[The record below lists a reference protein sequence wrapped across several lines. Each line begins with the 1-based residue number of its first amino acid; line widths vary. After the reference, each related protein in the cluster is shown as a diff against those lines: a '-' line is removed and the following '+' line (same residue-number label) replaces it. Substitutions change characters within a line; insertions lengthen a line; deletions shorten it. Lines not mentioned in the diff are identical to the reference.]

1 MGRKKTLGDIT
12 QYIIKSQSRVSFANK
27 NSTLDSYSLDD
38 ITDAYLRAYRLKK
51 HNILEQGYDIGL
63 PGMLCYDLMLCAN
76 PYADL
81 LKQYFFTLFSLE
93 TVAKEK
99 DFWAKIYTYYLN
111 NDPFVCIDTILQ
123 ICYATPDVITDPNIL
138 KRITNYGLCLQLNSN
153 PSPDNDLF
161 YIQPDADSLVIVKKV
176 LESNQVSIINR
187 KMCEFQHAEN
197 QQLIVECVDLLDEA
211 VAAATSNVDLPE
223 NDSVSYT
230 EMIDAFLRN
239 KHTSIQ
245 EYCNYIRILVINIL
259 SVPEMQYL
267 YFISV
272 TSRDNLQIGHYTY
285 SSKIATSISNL
296 KKLTVL
302 SYAFIA
308 SVVETNL
315 AAIYFRRIEEQ
326 KKQIQK
332 ESLKSAVSAIMTRNM
347 SHNLGSHYL
356 HYTKT
361 QLEQLAKRGGE
372 FGPDIRGAAK
382 VMEYMQ
388 GRMDYLATLVSGDR
402 FPYGCVNFK
411 SQIYDVLTIDDFSK
425 RHFKNGKRVS
435 NEQLSPIMEIV
446 AEIQKNNSK
455 KNVREKIPDLYSK
468 SRDALQKDGYSRTTN
483 FLLSNLIL
491 SEGFTRSHILND
503 NEKIENSINLHVL
516 FDNQIF
522 TGAPIAFDDTILNEI
537 IKKEEENGLSQEE
550 AERKKELETQKSD
563 KEKQRIAE
571 EKAKQAISN
580 INIAMPGGV
589 MSCHAFFNII
599 ENFIRNSAKYLQS
612 DFSENKDLTITI
624 KIAEKLV
631 DHKQDKENLDDANGE
646 KVDVY
651 EFTIFDNKH
660 NANKK
665 QPDTNKSLLDNLV
678 DKISNLRILDDN
690 NVLDKKD
697 KGFKEMLFS
706 ALWLRS
712 YVYQNAD
719 GKNNPNSYEDVLVQ
733 IQSIKEPS
741 VKLKQIKQYG
751 FSFLAVD
758 NDGQENDTEKANLA
772 LRFTLPKF
780 NKTTKLELANDE
792 NIDLG
797 NLLHIYADIA
807 SVDDGFTDFVK
818 QLNKERADKE
828 KDSYGEDMIIPRML
842 RKADSKI
849 TDVKALQTVLYTR
862 FGEEFDNYKISSDDN
877 NTSELGEQYNIYFK
891 RHLSTQCKTME
902 NYKNYA
908 YADSVSGGNYTITL
922 FDIYNRWVKNGRDTA
937 SEDYYEILKIK
948 ESALTRITLID
959 ERLYKKMKVQKTET
973 ELACKNIRIL
983 NYNES
988 NFSEDKIDNFINLF
1002 MDDHKFNNGNNST
1015 HFLSIH
1021 LGIIEK
1027 IVKNA
1032 DMFTLMRNEN
1042 GQPVSID
1049 DKVKIFMRLLK
1060 EKFGSKVFV
1069 SVHSGRGNFSAEL
1082 EQSLDMYPF
1091 ISMAAL
1097 ENAFEN
1103 SKYLL
1108 CQLFY
1113 STIYIGK
1120 GVANQHNQE
1129 D

>member
-1 MGRKKTLGDIT
+1 MGRKKTLSDIT

-111 NDPFVCIDTILQ
+111 NNPFDCIDTILQ

-153 PSPDNDLF
+153 PSPDNDLL

-356 HYTKT
+356 YYTKM
-361 QLEQLAKRGGE
+361 QLEQLAKESGKY
-372 FGPDIRGAAK
+372 GPDIRGAAK
-382 VMEYMQ
+382 VMGYMQ
-388 GRMDYLATLVSGDR
+388 GRMDYLATLISGER
-402 FPYGCVNFK
+402 YPYGCVNFK
-411 SQIYDVLTIDDFSK
+411 SQIYDELTIDDFSK
-425 RHFKNGKRVS
+425 RHFK
-435 NEQLSPIMEIV
+435 
-446 AEIQKNNSK
+446 K
-455 KNVREKIPDLYSK
+455 KYARN
-468 SRDALQKDGYSRTTN
+468 RTTN
-483 FLLSNLIL
+483 FLLSNLIW
-491 SEGFTRSHILND
+491 SEGFTRSNIID
-503 NEKIENSINLHVL
+503 GIDTENSINVHVRY
-516 FDNQIF
+516 NNSIF
-522 TGAPIAFDDTILNEI
+522 TGSAQRKIANREDDV
-537 IKKEEENGLSQEE
+537 KRKLSE
-550 AERKKELETQKSD
+550 
-563 KEKQRIAE
+563 
-571 EKAKQAISN
+571 
-580 INIAMPGGV
+580 INIALPGGI

-599 ENFIRNSAKYLQS
+599 ENFIRNSAKYHQQ
-612 DFSENKDLTITI
+612 DFQNKNLTTTI
-624 KIAEKLV
+624 KISETR
-631 DHKQDKENLDDANGE
+631 ENNL
-646 KVDVY
+646 DVY
-651 EFTIFDNKH
+651 EFIIYDNKH
-660 NANKK
+660 NAYSKEYIEKK
-665 QPDTNKSLLDNLV
+665 ESNL
-678 DKISNLRILDDN
+678 ITSIRNRLSSLRILDDN
-690 NVLDKKD
+690 NAVEKSN

-706 ALWLRS
+706 AIWMRS
-712 YVYQNAD
+712 FVFMQDEDKNAPS
-719 GKNNPNSYEDVLVQ
+719 NYSEVLAA
-733 IQSIKEPS
+733 IQSAPEGNE
-741 VKLKQIKQYG
+741 KLQLIEKYG
-751 FSFLAVD
+751 FSIIAV
-758 NDGQENDTEKANLA
+758 NDEGEKCSESNETANLA

-780 NKTTKLELANDE
+780 KKQFEVSLFSNDAYDVKLATSR
-792 NIDLG
+792 
-797 NLLHIYADIA
+797 LLNVYGEVVCVNQTSFDQLI
-807 SVDDGFTDFVK
+807 K
-818 QLNKERADKE
+818 ELNKKANSASSIDK
-828 KDSYGEDMIIPRML
+828 GLVIPRMVT
-842 RKADSKI
+842 
-849 TDVKALQTVLYTR
+849 TDQNLKSDIEALKYVLDKR
-862 FGEEFDNYKISSDDN
+862 FGPEFEMYKISIEN
-877 NTSELGEQYNIYFK
+877 IKENRQKVKEPYKIYFQT
-891 RHLSTQCKTME
+891 HLSTQAEIKDFTE
-902 NYKNYA
+902 HA
-908 YADSVSGGNYTITL
+908 YADSISGGNFTL
-922 FDIYNRWVKNGRDTA
+922 TLAEIFNRWKEMDWNKNA
-937 SEDYYEILKIK
+937 PEYYEVLKIK

-959 ERLYKKMKVQKTET
+959 ERLYNEMLNKDNGEEIRKTIIDISKLIDEEK
-973 ELACKNIRIL
+973 ELSLTLIL
-983 NYNES
+983 
-988 NFSEDKIDNFINLF
+988 ILI
-1002 MDDHKFNNGNNST
+1002 
-1015 HFLSIH
+1015 
-1021 LGIIEK
+1021 
-1027 IVKNA
+1027 
-1032 DMFTLMRNEN
+1032 
-1042 GQPVSID
+1042 P
-1049 DKVKIFMRLLK
+1049 
-1060 EKFGSKVFV
+1060 
-1069 SVHSGRGNFSAEL
+1069 
-1082 EQSLDMYPF
+1082 
-1091 ISMAAL
+1091 
-1097 ENAFEN
+1097 
-1103 SKYLL
+1103 
-1108 CQLFY
+1108 
-1113 STIYIGK
+1113 
-1120 GVANQHNQE
+1120 
-1129 D
+1129 

>member
-138 KRITNYGLCLQLNSN
+138 KRITNYGLCLQLNNN

-361 QLEQLAKRGGE
+361 QLEQLAKKGGE
-372 FGPDIRGAAK
+372 FGPDIRGAAR
-382 VMEYMQ
+382 VMGYMQ
-388 GRMDYLATLVSGDR
+388 GRMDYLATLISMDR
-402 FPYGCVNFK
+402 YPYGCVNFK
-411 SQIYDVLTIDDFSK
+411 SQIFDELTIDDFSK
-425 RHFKNGKRVS
+425 RHFPHKRIKPAK
-435 NEQLSPIMEIV
+435 L
-446 AEIQKNNSK
+446 K
-455 KNVREKIPDLYSK
+455 EKIDILCQRMKALQSIQSK
-468 SRDALQKDGYSRTTN
+468 LSDEKGMKDMVDEEYEKFRKNIDTNLMELHTKSGDALNNEHYNRTTN
-483 FLLSNLIL
+483 FLLGNLIL
-491 SEGFTRSHILND
+491 SENFTRPSILDD
-503 NEKIENSINLHVL
+503 NLEVTNNLNKISLQVL
-516 FDNQIF
+516 LFKNNKSEIF
-522 TGAPIAFDDTILNEI
+522 TGTLDKKDSEED
-537 IKKEEENGLSQEE
+537 IKRKLSE
-550 AERKKELETQKSD
+550 
-563 KEKQRIAE
+563 
-571 EKAKQAISN
+571 

-589 MSCHAFFNII
+589 MSCHAFFNIV

-612 DFSENKDLTITI
+612 DFDKDGNLTITI
-624 KIAEKLV
+624 KITEI
-631 DHKQDKENLDDANGE
+631 NGY
-646 KVDVY
+646 Y
-651 EFTIFDNKH
+651 EFTIFDNKQ

-665 QPDTNKSLLDNLV
+665 QFGTTKSLLDNLL

-690 NVLDKKD
+690 NALDKKD

-712 YVYQNAD
+712 YMYQNVTD
-719 GKNNPNSYEDVLVQ
+719 DNSPHSYEEVLVR
-733 IQSIKEPS
+733 IQSEEDKNKRKETIK
-741 VKLKQIKQYG
+741 KYG
-751 FSFLAVD
+751 FSLLAVNNWGIED
-758 NDGQENDTEKANLA
+758 SSEHANLA
-772 LRFTLPKF
+772 LRFILPKF
-780 NKTTKLELANDE
+780 EEIVDVKLMDN
-792 NIDLG
+792 
-797 NLLHIYADIA
+797 NLSVNLCTMLNCHGDVV
-807 SVDDGFTDFVK
+807 SVDNDKFNSFVDQMNETRK
-818 QLNKERADKE
+818 ENKDTYE
-828 KDSYGEDMIIPRML
+828 KDMIIPRMVT
-842 RKADSKI
+842 ADSDSI
-849 TDVKALQTVLYTR
+849 SALKAVLHKR
-862 FGEEFDNYKISSDDN
+862 FGDEFEKYHIIFSDESLERASDA
-877 NTSELGEQYNIYFK
+877 SENERMKFA
-891 RHLSTQCKTME
+891 RHLSTQEKME
-902 NYKNYA
+902 IYTSYA
-908 YADSVSGGNYTITL
+908 YADSISGGNFTITL
-922 FDIYNRWVKNGRDTA
+922 ADVLTRWENDGF
-937 SEDYYEILKIK
+937 SEESDAYYQILKIK

-959 ERLYKKMKVQKTET
+959 ERLYKKMKEQKTEI
-973 ELACKNIRIL
+973 ELACKNIRVL
-983 NYNES
+983 NYNDS
-988 NFSEDKIDNFINLF
+988 MSEKTEIAELLEGNE
-1002 MDDHKFNNGNNST
+1002 FNNHKSYT

-1027 IVKNA
+1027 IIKNV
-1032 DMFTLMRNEN
+1032 DMFQKIENNNE
-1042 GQPVSID
+1042 
-1049 DKVKIFMRLLK
+1049 KVRLFMKMLK
-1060 EKFGSKVFV
+1060 EHFGPKVFI
-1069 SVHSGRGNFSAEL
+1069 SIHSGRGNFSAEL
-1082 EQSLDMYPF
+1082 EDALDMYPF

-1097 ENAFEN
+1097 ENAYEN

-1108 CQLFY
+1108 AQLFY

-1120 GVANQHNQE
+1120 GVANQHNKQ
-1129 D
+1129 DS

>member
-111 NDPFVCIDTILQ
+111 NNPFVCIDTILQ

-138 KRITNYGLCLQLNSN
+138 TRITNYGLCLQLNSN

-176 LESNQVSIINR
+176 LESNQVSIINS

-197 QQLIVECVDLLDEA
+197 QQLIVDCVDLLDEA
-211 VAAATSNVDLPE
+211 VAAATSNVNLPE

-245 EYCNYIRILVINIL
+245 EYCNYIKILVINIL

-332 ESLKSAVSAIMTRNM
+332 ETLKSAVSAIMTRNM

-356 HYTKT
+356 HYTKA

-388 GRMDYLATLVSGDR
+388 GRMDYLATLISMDR
-402 FPYGCVNFK
+402 YPYGCVNFK
-411 SQIYDVLTIDDFSK
+411 SQIFDELTIDDFSK
-425 RHFKNGKRVS
+425 RHFEKDIISNDEVRNVIVLLKRLQRGD
-435 NEQLSPIMEIV
+435 NKREIV
-446 AEIQKNNSK
+446 KANLESLYELSK
-455 KNVREKIPDLYSK
+455 KALTNK
-468 SRDALQKDGYSRTTN
+468 SHNRTTN
-483 FLLSNLIL
+483 FLLTNLIL
-491 SEGFTRSHILND
+491 SENFTRPSILDD
-503 NEKIENSINLHVL
+503 NSSSNSDLKMINLQVL
-516 FDNQIF
+516 LDLKDEDEESYTKIF
-522 TGAPIAFDDTILNEI
+522 TGTLAKKDDEEI
-537 IKKEEENGLSQEE
+537 VKRKLS
-550 AERKKELETQKSD
+550 KV
-563 KEKQRIAE
+563 
-571 EKAKQAISN
+571 
-580 INIAMPGGV
+580 NIALPGGV
-589 MSCHAFFNII
+589 MSSHAFFNIV
-599 ENFIRNSAKYLQS
+599 ENFIRNSAKYLQT
-612 DFSENKDLTITI
+612 DFSKSGNLTITI
-624 KIAEKLV
+624 KITEI
-631 DHKQDKENLDDANGE
+631 DGY
-646 KVDVY
+646 Y
-651 EFTIFDNKH
+651 EFTLFDDKQ

-665 QPDTNKSLLDNLV
+665 QPDTNKSLLDDLL

-690 NVLDKKD
+690 KALDKND

-712 YVYQNAD
+712 YMYQNISD
-719 GKNNPNSYEDVLVQ
+719 NDLPQSYEEVLVKMEAVDEENN
-733 IQSIKEPS
+733 KER
-741 VKLKQIKQYG
+741 LELIKQYG
-751 FSFLAVD
+751 FELLAVD
-758 NDGQENDTEKANLA
+758 DNGNESKEDNANLA
-772 LRFTLPKF
+772 LRLSLPKF
-780 NKTTKLELANDE
+780 CPKTTMELSDNALQVN
-792 NIDLG
+792 LS
-797 NLLHIYADIA
+797 NLLHIYADVA
-807 SVDDGFTDFVK
+807 MVDDAKQYTSFVE
-818 QLNKERADKE
+818 QLNKKRGTEE
-828 KDSYGEDMIIPRML
+828 KDIYDEDMIIPRL
-842 RKADSKI
+842 LKLSN
-849 TDVKALQTVLYTR
+849 VKALNEVLHAKHKKKLSNVEALNEVLHAR
-862 FGEEFDNYKISSDDN
+862 FGDDFDNYEIVSGSFENDN
-877 NTSELGEQYNIYFK
+877 LSTPIADNKKIYFQ
-891 RHLSTQCKTME
+891 RHLSTQDVIDH
-902 NYKNYA
+902 YKGYA

-922 FDIYNRWVKNGRDTA
+922 FDIYERWAKEGRDPK
-937 SEDYYEILKIK
+937 SEDYYQILKIK
-948 ESALTRITLID
+948 ESALTRITIID
-959 ERLYKKMKVQKTET
+959 ERFFKKMKEQHLET
-973 ELACKNIRIL
+973 ELACKNIRVL

-988 NFSEDKIDNFINLF
+988 MSKETEMAKLLEGNE
-1002 MDDHKFNNGNNST
+1002 FNNHENHT

-1027 IVKNA
+1027 IIKNV
-1032 DMFTLMRNEN
+1032 DMFKKMENSNE
-1042 GQPVSID
+1042 
-1049 DKVKIFMRLLK
+1049 KVKVFMKMLK
-1060 EKFGSKVFV
+1060 EYFGPKVFI
-1069 SVHSGRGNFSAEL
+1069 SIHSGRGNFSAEL
-1082 EQSLDMYPF
+1082 EDALDMYPF

-1097 ENAFEN
+1097 ENAYEN

-1108 CQLFY
+1108 AQLFY

-1120 GVANQHNQE
+1120 GVANHDN
-1129 D
+1129 